1 MLPIKYIL
9 PIILVVVV
17 ILIITIPFGSGCSGD
32 AQCITGKV
40 TEIVDGDT
48 IKVDGESIRFS
59 LTSTP
64 EIYEE
69 EGILAKKFVEKICPI
84 GSTVLVDE
92 DDLQTKGSYDR
103 IIGLI
108 KCNGKI
114 LNEEILKSGHG
125 EISTQFCKTSEFAD
139 SDWAKRYG
147 C

>member
-69 EGILAKKFVEKICPI
+69 GGILAKKFVEKICPV

-103 IIGLI
+103 MVGLI

-114 LNEEILKSGHG
+114 LNEEILKSEHG

>member
-1 MLPIKYIL
+1 
-9 PIILVVVV
+9 
-17 ILIITIPFGSGCSGD
+17 
-32 AQCITGKV
+32 
-40 TEIVDGDT
+40 
-48 IKVDGESIRFS
+48 
-59 LTSTP
+59 
-64 EIYEE
+64 
-69 EGILAKKFVEKICPI
+69 LAKKFVEKICPV

-114 LNEEILKSGHG
+114 LNEEILKSKHG
-125 EISTQFCKTSEFAD
+125 EIFTQYCKTSEFAD

>member
-9 PIILVVVV
+9 PVILVVVV
-17 ILIITIPFGSGCSGD
+17 IIIITIPFGSGCSGD

-40 TEIVDGDT
+40 TEIIDGDT
-48 IKVDGESIRFS
+48 IKVDVKSIRFS

-69 EGILAKKFVEKICPI
+69 KGILAKKFVEKICPV

-114 LNEEILKSGHG
+114 LNDEILKSGHG
-125 EISTQFCKTSEFAD
+125 EISTQYCKTSEFAD

>member
-9 PIILVVVV
+9 PVILIVVI

-40 TEIVDGDT
+40 TEIIDGDT
-48 IKVDGESIRFS
+48 IKIDNKSIRFS

-64 EIYEE
+64 EIYDEK
-69 EGILAKKFVEKICPI
+69 GVLAKKYVEKICPI

-92 DDLQTKGSYDR
+92 DDLQTQGSYGR

-114 LNEEILKSGHG
+114 LNEEVLESGHG
-125 EISTQFCKTSEFAD
+125 EISIQYCKTSEFAN

>member
-1 MLPIKYIL
+1 M
-9 PIILVVVV
+9 
-17 ILIITIPFGSGCSGD
+17 LIIAIPFGSGCSGD

-48 IKVDGESIRFS
+48 IKVDNKSIRFS

-64 EIYEE
+64 EIYDEK
-69 EGILAKKFVEKICPI
+69 GVLAKKYVEKICPI

-92 DDLQTKGSYDR
+92 DDLQTQGSYGR

-114 LNEEILKSGHG
+114 LNEEILESGHG
-125 EISTQFCKTSEFAD
+125 EISIQYSKTSEFAN
-139 SDWAKRYG
+139 SDWAKHYG

>member
-9 PIILVVVV
+9 PVILVVVV

-40 TEIVDGDT
+40 TEIIDGDT
-48 IKVDGESIRFS
+48 IKVDGKSIRFS

-64 EIYEE
+64 EIYDE
-69 EGILAKKFVEKICPI
+69 EGILAKKFVEKICPV
-84 GSTVLVDE
+84 GSIVLVDE

-114 LNEEILKSGHG
+114 LNKEILESGHG
-125 EISTQFCKTSEFAD
+125 EISTQYCKTSEFAD